1 MKLGFAD
8 AIKRYGRILREGDL
22 ANAYRKAGTSFDGQ
36 LQQNFVV
43 LHDLNQAKAGPWGG
57 KGGGGV
63 LHSPNLKRKEL
74 ESRW

>member
-22 ANAYRKAGTSFDGQ
+22 ANAYRKVGTSFDGQ

-57 KGGGGV
+57 KGGV
-63 LHSPNLKRKEL
+63 PLSHNLKRKEL
-74 ESRW
+74 ESRR